1 MCICVCL
8 QIHLSQVGK
17 YMFKMAQ
24 FPPLPIFV
32 SNLSNADVVT
42 LLKSSRNKYENTNV
56 GSQKILHH
64 WICCIMQKDK
74 VLVNSHSLLS
84 KAKSITSKLQ
94 TLRKNK
100 KHSEYTQFGSKPFQ
114 LPQLRLSNS
123 RSKKDLTFKL
133 NAASEFQRQINYLT
147 YQVNTL
153 KKKIAYYKS

>member
-1 MCICVCL
+1 MCICVRL
-8 QIHLSQVGK
+8 QIHLSKVGK

-32 SNLSNADVVT
+32 TNLSNADVVT

-64 WICCIMQKDK
+64 WICCIMQNDK
-74 VLVNSHSLLS
+74 LLVNSHSLLS

-94 TLRKNK
+94 SLRKNK

-114 LPQLRLSNS
+114 LPQL
-123 RSKKDLTFKL
+123 
-133 NAASEFQRQINYLT
+133 
-147 YQVNTL
+147 
-153 KKKIAYYKS
+153 